1 MQLVCPGCLAINRVP
16 RERLADGPRC
26 GKCRAALMAP
36 EPIALDRRSFD
47 RFVRNGDL
55 PVLVDFWAS
64 WCAPCRALAPLLE
77 DVARR
82 RLDVRVAKVDTEGEP
97 ELAARF
103 AIRSIPTMVLVLH
116 GQEVARMSGAVPA
129 AALAQWLDQSMPAV
143 AAGESP

>member
-1 MQLVCPGCLAINRVP
+1 MQLVCPRCLAINRVP

-26 GKCRAALMAP
+26 GKCRAALMAR
-36 EPIALDRRSFD
+36 EPIALDQRSFD
-47 RFVRNGDL
+47 PFVRNGDL

-64 WCAPCRALAPLLE
+64 WCAPCRALAPVLE

-82 RLDVRVAKVDTEGEP
+82 RLDVRVAKVDTDSAP

-103 AIRSIPTMVLVLH
+103 AVRSIPTMVLVLH

-129 AALAQWLDQSMPAV
+129 AALTQWLDQSMPAV
-143 AAGESP
+143 PTVGSP